1 MASRV
6 TEEEIYGI
14 VGGQIEYDFKMVD
27 LVMDIINRMDGDYSD
42 DSITSAIDNGIMYY
56 SQQWIILQHYC
67 NPQDANWNTAIE
79 YFLNDIYSIVT
90 DIQKLEDKYIE
101 EEEEDVSWWDD
112 GEDD

>member
-56 SQQWIILQHYC
+56 SPQWIILQHYC

-79 YFLNDIYSIVT
+79 SFLDDMYSIVVE
-90 DIQKLEDKYIE
+90 IQELEDERKADD
-101 EEEEDVSWWDD
+101 EEDAGWWDD

>member
-56 SQQWIILQHYC
+56 NQQWIILQHYC

-79 YFLNDIYSIVT
+79 YFLNDIYSIVAE
-90 DIQKLEDKYIE
+90 IQELEDERIA
-101 EEEEDVSWWDD
+101 EEED
-112 GEDD
+112 EDYNESIE